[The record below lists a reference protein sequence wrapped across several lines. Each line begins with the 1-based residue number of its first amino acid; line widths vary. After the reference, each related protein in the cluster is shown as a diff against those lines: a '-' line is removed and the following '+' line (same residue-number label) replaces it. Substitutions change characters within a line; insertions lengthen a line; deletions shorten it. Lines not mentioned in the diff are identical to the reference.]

1 MKLSCKRPKSNSLI
15 ILALTALALSMVF
28 APAASFA
35 AASQGL
41 SLWWQVVV
49 PALLPF
55 FIISELLLELQV
67 SRYLGAAMSPLMRPL
82 FALPGS
88 ASLTVA
94 LGFCAGF
101 PSGAAL
107 TAALRRKGE
116 ISRAE
121 GERLICFTNNSSLL
135 YLTVAVA
142 EGLFHC
148 PAAALLLATVH
159 YGGNLLIG
167 AVLGMLARQRHID
180 PTAGRYQISKD
191 TETAPPL
198 AGLGGM
204 IKAAASRAA
213 ANIAIIGCLMAFF
226 AVLTGMIN
234 HLPLPPQPLQ
244 QGFFQGFFEMSL
256 GVNALADSGL
266 PLKYALPAAAAV
278 IGFGGLSVQMQV
290 LAMVGDTD
298 IRIWPYL
305 LCRVLHAALSYAGVA
320 LLMPLL
326 SLQVALT
333 TKIMPTAL
341 PLFLHSLLICLIAVA
356 TLVSLALLMRAGI
369 FLRARRKN

>member
-1 MKLSCKRPKSNSLI
+1 MKLTIKRPKSTTLI
-15 ILALTALALSMVF
+15 ILALTALALAMVF

-41 SLWWQVVV
+41 ALWWQVVV

-67 SRYLGAAMSPLMRPL
+67 SRYLSAAMSPLMRPL

-94 LGFCAGF
+94 LGFCSGF

-167 AVLGMLARQRHID
+167 VVLGALARRRPAGAAALRDQR
-180 PTAGRYQISKD
+180 SK
-191 TETAPPL
+191 ETGAAAPL
-198 AGLGGM
+198 ADLGSM

-213 ANIAIIGCLMAFF
+213 ANIAIIGCLMVFF
-226 AVLTGMIN
+226 AVLTGMISR
-234 HLPLPPQPLQ
+234 LPLPPQPLL
-244 QGFFQGFFEMSL
+244 QGFFRGFFEMSL
-256 GVNALADSGL
+256 GIDALADSGL
-266 PLKYALPAAAAV
+266 PLQYALPAAAAV

-305 LCRVLHAALSYAGVA
+305 LCRVIHAALSYGGVV

-326 SLQVALT
+326 SLQVALGET
-333 TKIMPTAL
+333 IAPVAL
-341 PLFLHSLLICLIAVA
+341 PLLLHSLRICLIA
-356 TLVSLALLMRAGI
+356 LLALALFSILMLAGN
-369 FLRARRKN
+369 FLQARRRN